1 MVVVFQDRIIM
12 AESLTLALEGV
23 FGDLEINLDLDDD
36 DTEDISA
43 IDLLNKASDLFDQA
57 QNALTDGNLGKY
69 QDLIIQVE
77 ELVNKALEILNQQ

>member
-1 MVVVFQDRIIM
+1 MCIRDR
-12 AESLTLALEGV
+12 
-23 FGDLEINLDLDDD
+23 
-36 DTEDISA
+36 
-43 IDLLNKASDLFDQA
+43 FDQA

>member
-1 MVVVFQDRIIM
+1 M
-12 AESLTLALEGV
+12 AESLSLALEGV
-23 FGDLEINLDLDDD
+23 FGDLETDLDLDVD
-36 DTEDISA
+36 DTQAISA

>member
-1 MVVVFQDRIIM
+1 MLMIP
-12 AESLTLALEGV
+12 
-23 FGDLEINLDLDDD
+23 
-36 DTEDISA
+36 EDISA
-43 IDLLNKASDLFDQA
+43 IDLLNKASDLFEQA